1 MARRAAALLTLLD
14 THGGP
19 ALEAAVVVVNQREV
33 TSANA
38 VRLVLEQRA
47 RALGKKPPTPV
58 QLPREELSNL
68 TVRGANLSSYDV
80 TDQEEQDDA

>member
-1 MARRAAALLTLLD
+1 LTATLLTLLD

-19 ALEAAVVVVNQREV
+19 ALEAAVVVVNQRDI

-38 VRLVLEQRA
+38 VRLVLEQSA
-47 RALGKKPPTPV
+47 RAQGKKPPTPV

-68 TVRGANLSSYDV
+68 TVRSANLSSYDV
-80 TDQEEQDDA
+80 TDQEQDDA